1 MLWTVL
7 KNDQG
12 AYKICMGE
20 FTFLLRFFN
29 LYRKIKND
37 FILFQQKVTQASER
51 DLKYQVSEKL
61 VVRQYI
67 IKLLCDNQK
76 SSAAICYQ
84 GTAESRK

>member
-7 KNDQG
+7 KDDQG
-12 AYKICMGE
+12 AYQICMGE

-51 DLKYQVSEKL
+51 DPTYRVVEKL

-67 IKLLCDNQK
+67 ILLCDNKK
-76 SSAAICYQ
+76 SSATICYQ
-84 GTAESRK
+84 GTAEIRK